1 MILAGDVGGTHTR
14 LGLFSGGAG
23 KPRAEVVEVFSSA
36 EHPELEE
43 IVVDFL
49 ARHPAELLGACV
61 GVAGPVRDN
70 KVYASNL
77 PWVITAEDLARPMG
91 LKSVLLI
98 NDLEANAH
106 GLPLLGADDFATL
119 HEGNGNG
126 GGTMALVAAG
136 TGLGEASIPS
146 VDHGHV
152 VVASEG
158 GHADFAPRDEVE
170 IELLRFLLKEHDRV
184 SYERV
189 LSGLG
194 LWNIYRF
201 LRDTGRGTE
210 EPWLAKE
217 LVDGD
222 RPAAVSRAAL
232 AGKSP
237 LCAKALDVF
246 VSLYGAECGNVAL
259 KFLSAGGVFLGGG
272 IAPKI
277 LKKLQEPSFLK
288 SFLSKGRL
296 RPFLES
302 VPVRVILND
311 KTALL
316 GAARRGFFARE
327 LGDRPRALPAS
338 P

>member
-1 MILAGDVGGTHTR
+1 VTARLILAGDVGGTNTR
-14 LGLFSGGAG
+14 LGLFSRDGS
-23 KPRAEVVEVFSSA
+23 KLRAEAVEVFSSA

-49 ARHPAELLGACV
+49 ARHPSKLSGACV
-61 GVAGPVRDN
+61 GIAGPVRDN
-70 KVYASNL
+70 KVFASNL
-77 PWVITAEDLARPMG
+77 PWVITAEGLARPMG

-106 GLPLLGADDFATL
+106 GLPLLAPEDFAIL
-119 HEGNGNG
+119 HPGNGNG
-126 GGTMALVAAG
+126 SGTMALVSAG
-136 TGLGEASIPS
+136 TGLGEASIPKI
-146 VDHGHV
+146 DHEHV

-158 GHADFAPRDEVE
+158 GHADFAPRGEVE
-170 IELLRFLLKEHDRV
+170 IELLRFLLREHERI
-184 SYERV
+184 SCERV
-189 LSGLG
+189 LSGMG

-201 LRDTGRGTE
+201 LRDTKRGTE

-222 RPAAVSRAAL
+222 RPATVSKAGL

-237 LCAKALDVF
+237 LCIKALDMF

-259 KFLSAGGVFLGGG
+259 KFLSSGGVFLGGG

-277 LKKLQEPSFLK
+277 LPKLKEPEFLK
-288 SFLSKGRL
+288 SFLNKGRL
-296 RPFLES
+296 RPFLEA
-302 VPVRVILND
+302 VPVKVILND

-316 GAARRGFFARE
+316 GAALRGFRLTA
-327 LGDRPRALPAS
+327 GK
-338 P
+338 